1 MQYSEK
7 MKTTDK
13 PTLQAFH
20 IEGVKHI
27 NPFDALEAIDNEEAV
42 MIDVREIDEVKQES
56 VPLDRVLNHPMSVI
70 LERLPYISKDQ
81 NIIVVCP
88 GGVRSSKVASLL
100 MQHGYENVASLDGG
114 LKTWIAKGFPIQRNI
129 STVEC
134 GCNCGTKPK
143 GTILTTKVAN
153 IDVDSFDYKNLR
165 MI

>member
-1 MQYSEK
+1 MR
-7 MKTTDK
+7 TTDK

-27 NPFDALEAIDNEEAV
+27 NPFDALEALNNGEAV

-56 VPLDRVLNHPMSVI
+56 VPLDCVLNHPMSVI

-81 NIIVVCP
+81 NIIVACP
-88 GGVRSSKVASLL
+88 GGIRSSRVAGLL

-114 LKTWIAKGFPIQRNI
+114 LKTWIVKGFPIQRNI
-129 STVEC
+129 ITVEC

-143 GTILTTKVAN
+143 DTILRTKAPNIAAN
-153 IDVDSFDYKNLR
+153 HIDYKNLR